1 MLPEHHFADDRRWIQ
16 QQLMR
21 LPTLSMRKRAI
32 EGYSEV
38 YRAHFD
44 SEPEERFRVERARF
58 AANSRMRE
66 YVAAV
71 SKAIAAKSSP

>member
-1 MLPEHHFADDRRWIQ
+1 
-16 QQLMR
+16 MR

-58 AANSRMRE
+58 AANTRMRE
-66 YVAAV
+66 YVATV
-71 SKAIAAKSSP
+71 SKAIAAKS